1 MNIRVIASIVAVVAF
16 LLSSHVEMRAQ
27 QSRRVMV
34 KIEKA
39 DFLRHDDKIGKNTQS
54 LNGNV
59 TLSHHKTILHC
70 DSAYMYND
78 SNVVVAYGSIHI
90 IQNDSIHLY
99 GNKLTYYGDKQLA
112 KIRENVRANKGETWL
127 YTEFL
132 DFDQVDNIAY
142 FYEGGKVV
150 NGANTLTSQ
159 RGLYY
164 PNTNDVYFKNDV
176 VGISQQATMYSDTMR
191 FNTQTEVTTI
201 LGPTTIVNKDSSIV
215 NSENGWYDTKANVAK
230 LLLNNKITT
239 KNYTLTGKTILY
251 EKQRGLGTVWGD
263 MVLTDTIDNMSL
275 CGDYGFYNEN
285 TDEALATKKAMAM
298 QIYQG
303 DTLRMHADTFRVVP
317 LPEDTSRLVKAF
329 HQVKFFRHDMQ
340 GRCDSLVFDFR
351 DSVATMYQ
359 SPIVWAMG
367 NQLTGNVIKLYSRNQ
382 VLYKAEL
389 IEAAFAISPELTPAA
404 EGDSMVTIGYN
415 QVKGKL
421 MTGYIRNNDLYK
433 IDVDGNGQTIYYPKD
448 DQTLIGVNR
457 AESSN
462 LTIWLKERKITNITM
477 RVSPA
482 GNMNPP
488 LLLGESDT
496 KLAGFRWLDDY
507 RPKCWEDIF
516 QRLDI
521 PEELNEQAEVYEGY
535 TFDELGE

>member
-351 DSVATMYQ
+351 DSVATMYE